1 MTFCDG
7 IAFRECLKRV
17 SVALNNGDEV
27 TLLIPFNISTRLYFE
42 TLAFLDNAQNE
53 NDDIAALKMAEITA
67 DLISNVYQV
76 CSAEW
81 VIKNLSHETQLALIN
96 QVLSFLVEEI
106 KGESLNIPDIR
117 VKRDAPNSKDKTA
130 KKQTEKHRKI
140 SQLTKLLAKR
150 IDGYLMDEIAFIT
163 TKTNNTISEI
173 MDMPILFFKALSRS
187 VRLNELRSDD
197 DYNLA
202 YLTHIAEKYRD
213 EIGKSIEEKPEAPKR
228 DISANLKAMIS

>member
-76 CSAEW
+76 YSAEW

-96 QVLSFLVEEI
+96 QVLTFLVE
-106 KGESLNIPDIR
+106 
-117 VKRDAPNSKDKTA
+117 
-130 KKQTEKHRKI
+130 
-140 SQLTKLLAKR
+140 
-150 IDGYLMDEIAFIT
+150 
-163 TKTNNTISEI
+163 
-173 MDMPILFFKALSRS
+173 
-187 VRLNELRSDD
+187 
-197 DYNLA
+197 
-202 YLTHIAEKYRD
+202 
-213 EIGKSIEEKPEAPKR
+213 
-228 DISANLKAMIS
+228 